1 TEGPAHAASTRT
13 LITRERDS
21 CRLRLRRWCE
31 SLRLAR
37 GRSAGAEWFTRDGG
51 RMCGIVV
58 ALPAYG
64 GRVEQP
70 DLTSLVDL
78 LPSLPDL
85 DGFGSDRDKLES
97 TLHMAAERL
106 AVAVDAYATTGAVLT
121 LANTVDGDPL
131 RRALHQLECTGAEL
145 DEALDRDSAAW
156 GADATERVQ
165 RMLREVRDQ
174 IWTLRHDRVAV
185 AARARA
191 LATAGWTPHSV
202 TSYV

>member
-1 TEGPAHAASTRT
+1 
-13 LITRERDS
+13 
-21 CRLRLRRWCE
+21 
-31 SLRLAR
+31 
-37 GRSAGAEWFTRDGG
+37 
-51 RMCGIVV
+51 MCGIVV

-64 GRVEQP
+64 GPGVEQP

-78 LPSLPDL
+78 SPSLPDL
-85 DGFGSDRDKLES
+85 DGFGGDRDKLGY

-145 DEALDRDSAAW
+145 DEGRWTGTRPPGAPTPPSGSNGCCAKSA
-156 GADATERVQ
+156 TRF
-165 RMLREVRDQ
+165 
-174 IWTLRHDRVAV
+174 WTCVYHRVAA

-191 LATAGWTPHSV
+191 QPPPGGHRTRSPRTSRSTRCSTRWTGWRCGAGLRWDQHLGRPRPGGPRPSDRV
-202 TSYV
+202 ADA